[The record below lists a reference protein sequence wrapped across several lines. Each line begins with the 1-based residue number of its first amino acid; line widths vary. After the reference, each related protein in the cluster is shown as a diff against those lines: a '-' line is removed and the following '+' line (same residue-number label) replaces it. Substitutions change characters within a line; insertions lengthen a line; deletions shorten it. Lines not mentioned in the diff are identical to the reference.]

1 MAQDEPGG
9 PPLNPYERAAC
20 YYTLPRVAPPLSA
33 RFVFIFGGLL
43 GLLLTV
49 LCIVAVFASSVA
61 TYAMVMVVMVTALV
75 GIFVAMLQT
84 LINEIR
90 TRRVLY
96 EASTAPQTRTQDDT
110 LPDPF
115 AKHVLLR
122 HPGNS
127 GGKLSTCTSANDGL
141 EYVLDNAR
149 NRALWEVRTPGGE
162 PVLTVQ
168 ASGGAGSFAFVS
180 GQAGRFVVRVGE
192 KEVARIK
199 DGGTLLKPQVDVMCH
214 TPVEQLYAIRNGG
227 IFRGERLVGRVYYVH
242 DAHYLDIEREH
253 LNEGILGYFVSLI

>member
-1 MAQDEPGG
+1 MAHEESAG

-20 YYTLPRVAPPLSA
+20 YYTLPRIAPPLSA

-43 GLLLTV
+43 GLLLV
-49 LCIVAVFASSVA
+49 ILCVVAVFGSSAA
-61 TYAMVMVVMVTALV
+61 TYAMVLVVVVTAMAS
-75 GIFVAMLQT
+75 IFAAMLQT
-84 LINEIR
+84 LVNEIR

-115 AKHVLLR
+115 ATHVLLR
-122 HPGNS
+122 HPGNM
-127 GGKLSTCTSANDGL
+127 GGKLSTCTSADHDL

-149 NRALWEVRTPGGE
+149 SRSHWEVRTPANK
-162 PVLTVQ
+162 PVLMVQ

-180 GQAGRFVVRVGE
+180 GQAGRFVVLVGE

-199 DGGTLLKPQVDVMCH
+199 DGGSLLQPQVDIVCLSPSER
-214 TPVEQLYAIRNGG
+214 TYAIRNGG
-227 IFRGERLVGRVYYVH
+227 IFLGERLVGRVYYVH
-242 DAHYLDIEREH
+242 DAHHLDIEREH